1 MTMKRISHLLLTAA
15 LLLPALTTA
24 IQGQGKPVLIIN
36 MFTTAADV
44 KVPYDMKQLQASAVA
59 EFGVMLKD
67 VDVVAEKPKAPQGPV
82 YTLDVQITGWRPGN
96 AAKRVLVGFGSG
108 REAADIS
115 YQVTDPDKKK
125 VVEHVD
131 TIRTNFYSQGSGSSG
146 TLGHPFAQ
154 KITERIKDAK
164 LFGLK

>member
-1 MTMKRISHLLLTAA
+1 MKRIARLILSAA
-15 LLLPALTTA
+15 VIVPALTMA
-24 IQGQGKPVLIIN
+24 AQGQGKPILVVNL
-36 MFTTAADV
+36 FTTATDV

-59 EFGVMLKD
+59 ELGVMIKD
-67 VDVVAEKPKAPQGPV
+67 IDVVAEKPKTPQGPV

-96 AAKRVLVGFGSG
+96 AAKRVIVGFGSG

-115 YQVTDPDKKK
+115 YQVTDPGNKK